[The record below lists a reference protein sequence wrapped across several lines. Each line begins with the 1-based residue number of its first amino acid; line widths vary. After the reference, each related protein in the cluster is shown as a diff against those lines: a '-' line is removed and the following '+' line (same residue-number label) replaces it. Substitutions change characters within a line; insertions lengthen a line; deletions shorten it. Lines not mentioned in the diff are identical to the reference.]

1 MSTIP
6 DDVGASI
13 SSMLAVFLTNIAEE
27 EEEEEEEEEAARVEF
42 FFRAKEAGA
51 MADRAVSEVNIA
63 SVVLVLV
70 ILVRNSYDVND
81 KFSWLKMKK
90 RKKQESEIKKYARE
104 VRQLCTQTMFYILY
118 TMYINAKKQ
127 HDSFFLCFFTRAS
140 SATTAAAARFRFHF
154 QSSLRQTVQ
163 VKVLEE
169 MAKVG

>member
-1 MSTIP
+1 
-6 DDVGASI
+6 
-13 SSMLAVFLTNIAEE
+13 MLAVFLTNIAE

-63 SVVLVLV
+63 LRCVGVGD
-70 ILVRNSYDVND
+70 LVRNSYDVNA
-81 KFSWLKMKK
+81 KFSWLKMKAEETRK
-90 RKKQESEIKKYARE
+90 RDQKYARE

-154 QSSLRQTVQ
+154 QSFLRQTVQ

>member
-27 EEEEEEEEEAARVEF
+27 EEEEEEEEDEAARVEF

-70 ILVRNSYDVND
+70 I
-81 KFSWLKMKK
+81 FMC
-90 RKKQESEIKKYARE
+90 E
-104 VRQLCTQTMFYILY
+104 QLL
-118 TMYINAKKQ
+118 
-127 HDSFFLCFFTRAS
+127 
-140 SATTAAAARFRFHF
+140 
-154 QSSLRQTVQ
+154 
-163 VKVLEE
+163 
-169 MAKVG
+169 